1 MSGIFTVIISWLG
14 WVGAALTMGAYF
26 LVSSKRIAPDSLR
39 YHALNISGALMLAAA
54 CTISGAWPSFVANT
68 VFMFIGIHLVLTTKR
83 AYISGRLG
91 QRCPRLHSRLAR
103 GLRLA
108 RLGRAS
114 RVA

>member
-68 VFMFIGIHLVLTTKR
+68 VFMLIGIHLVLTTKR

-91 QRCPRLHSRLAR
+91 QRCPRLHSHLAR

-114 RVA
+114 RAA